1 LVDQINFG
9 VRDGEVGEG
18 QQVVLGVAQH
28 GFHLRELAAEH
39 AGDHVELGVHVLGV
53 GLGEDRADR
62 GGDHLGVA
70 LGHPGEHE
78 VLRSAPG
85 SAARPHRAAPRR
97 SPA

>member
-70 LGHPGEHE
+70 LGHPGEHVAHE
-78 VLRSAPG
+78 VGL
-85 SAARPHRAAPRR
+85 
-97 SPA
+97 